1 MSFFMHCASD
11 CRVYGLDALAKTSGF
26 IKMSQKAQC
35 GSPVAQ
41 QEMRQQ
47 ILDEKGIIL

>member
-41 QEMRQQ
+41 QEM
-47 ILDEKGIIL
+47 